1 MLNKVFGSILGGGFV
16 SAAEGIANIMTSS
29 SRPTTKNASRR

>member
-16 SAAEGIANIMTSS
+16 SAAEGIANIIDQFV
-29 SRPTTKNASRR
+29 